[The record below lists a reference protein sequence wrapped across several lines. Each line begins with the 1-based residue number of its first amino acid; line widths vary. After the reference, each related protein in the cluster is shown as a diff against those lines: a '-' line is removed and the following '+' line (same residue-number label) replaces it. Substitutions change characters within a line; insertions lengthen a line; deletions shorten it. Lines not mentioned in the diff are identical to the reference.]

1 MRSCV
6 GLGHGN
12 SDPSATDYPVYN
24 SELQRTKI
32 LPLVSPQDCEDD
44 LNENY
49 FTPNHSITWTAHS
62 SHLCAGGE
70 ENSDTCE
77 GDGGGPLVC
86 VAAPEVEE
94 ITAGEGGAGT
104 VDNEGEAGT
113 VDNEGEGGTVD
124 EGEGGAGTVENSDCD
139 DPIFG
144 CEENEYPDTGEAD
157 EVFEGVDYTDED
169 LFGDYDPC
177 DDTDDALDLRGNEKC
192 KKSAGDSTGESGIVK
207 REKAMWSTY
216 RLNFPFQRIM
226 TMTS

>member
-1 MRSCV
+1 MKSCV

-12 SDPSATDYPVYN
+12 SDPGATDYPVYN
-24 SELQRTKI
+24 SELQRTRI
-32 LPLVSPQDCEDD
+32 LPLQSPQDCEKA
-44 LNENY
+44 LNDNY

-94 ITAGEGGAGT
+94 ITAGEGG
-104 VDNEGEAGT
+104 V
-113 VDNEGEGGTVD
+113 
-124 EGEGGAGTVENSDCD
+124 GEGGAGAVDNSDCDDCD

-144 CEENEYPDTGEAD
+144 EFENEYDPPD
-157 EVFEGVDYTDED
+157 EVFGD
-169 LFGDYDPC
+169 LFGGDQAYDYDPC
-177 DDTDDALDLRGNEKC
+177 DETDDALGLRGSELC
-192 KKSAGDSTGESGIVK
+192 KKSAGDSPGESGIMK
-207 REKAMWSTY
+207 REDAVWSTY
-216 RLNFPFQRIM
+216 RLNVSFQWRM

>member
-1 MRSCV
+1 MKSCV

-12 SDPSATDYPVYN
+12 SATDYASYT
-24 SELQRTKI
+24 SELQRTRI
-32 LPLVSPQDCEDD
+32 LPLKSPQDCEKA
-44 LNENY
+44 LNEKY
-49 FTPNHSITWTAHS
+49 FTPNHSITWTAHP

-86 VAAPEVEE
+86 VAVPKFEEE

-104 VDNEGEAGT
+104 VDYEGEGGAGT

-124 EGEGGAGTVENSDCD
+124 NSDCD

-192 KKSAGDSTGESGIVK
+192 KKSAGDSPGESGIVK